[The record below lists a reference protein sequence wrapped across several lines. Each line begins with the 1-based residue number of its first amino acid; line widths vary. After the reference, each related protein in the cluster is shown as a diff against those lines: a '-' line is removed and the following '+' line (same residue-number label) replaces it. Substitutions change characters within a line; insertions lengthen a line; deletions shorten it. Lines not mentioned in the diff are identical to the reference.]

1 MPEIDLINAIGCI
14 LCAAKLIEIRSIKI
28 YINAKLL
35 QLPDYSLFKEN
46 KEGYSIKQASLYN
59 FAFFFEVSMSE
70 KQKEWFENWFDSRFY
85 PLLYDNRD
93 VEEANV
99 FINNLMRHLQPAAGS
114 KIVDIACGE
123 GRFAMQLENLGHE
136 VIGIDLSEQR
146 IEKAKELE
154 GERLHFYVHDM
165 RFPFYINYFEYAFNF
180 FTSFGYFDTA
190 RDNHMAAH
198 AFAVAL
204 KKGGTLV
211 VDYFNEQYVEDRL
224 VPAETIEKGG
234 VVFEIRRYVEKGK
247 IVKEILVTD
256 EEGVEHHY
264 QERVSA
270 FKLKDFVT
278 LFQAEGLA
286 LQEHFGDYHL
296 SPFDEVTSPRLIMV
310 FKKL

>member
-1 MPEIDLINAIGCI
+1 MKFGVLKYI
-14 LCAAKLIEIRSIKI
+14 LTLNYCSYPIRPFLERKKNV
-28 YINAKLL
+28 Y
-35 QLPDYSLFKEN
+35 
-46 KEGYSIKQASLYN
+46 GIKQVALYN
-59 FAFFFEVSMSE
+59 FAFFFEDSMSE

-85 PLLYDNRD
+85 PMLYDNRN
-93 VEEANV
+93 VAEASLFV
-99 FINNLMRHLQPAAGS
+99 ANLVQHLQPAAGS

-136 VIGIDLSEQR
+136 VVGIDLSEQR

-154 GERLHFYVHDM
+154 GEHLHFYVHDM
-165 RFPFYINYFEYAFNF
+165 RFPFYINYFDFAFNF

-198 AFAVAL
+198 AFAAAL

-211 VDYFNEQYVEDRL
+211 VDYFNEQYVESGL

-234 VVFEIRRYVEKGK
+234 VVFDIKRYVEKGK
-247 IVKEILVTD
+247 IVKEITLTD

-270 FKLKDFVT
+270 FELKDFVA
-278 LFQAEGLA
+278 LFRAEGLE

-296 SPFDEVTSPRLIMV
+296 NPFHEATSPRLIMV
-310 FKKL
+310 FKKP